1 LYSEQ
6 ACLQGQFVCLRVS
19 AQSIPLLQGGAILE
33 WSGCAGVSLSK
44 GLRNEVKEAKGGIRV
59 ELT

>member
-19 AQSIPLLQGGAILE
+19 AQVYQCYKEVTFWNGVDVQG
-33 WSGCAGVSLSK
+33 CLSK
-44 GLRNEVKEAKGGIRV
+44 GLRHEVR
-59 ELT
+59 